1 LAADREAGNDL
12 MADISDVEQALATG
26 ITNLLYPLGATQ
38 ASILGVTCRVY
49 RGWPNSATLNSD
61 LNVGIVN
68 VTIASDNQSGK
79 TTTRYL
85 REWRYISVPSSL
97 TAVVTGQT
105 ISVGGVAVVGNV
117 IGALVDG
124 LAYAY
129 RVCSGDTPDLV
140 AANLCTVMQTDRIAT
155 VHGPQIDLPGAT
167 AIIVRIVCDNS
178 ASYEGRRQEK
188 DVRAICWCSTPLI
201 RDSLSATIDL
211 FVDQSPFLSLPDN
224 TFARVSYRNTTTSDQ
239 SQNALLY
246 RRDLVYCVEYPT
258 IIPVSL
264 PSMLFGA
271 AAINGQITFG

>member
-1 LAADREAGNDL
+1 
-12 MADISDVEQALATG
+12 MADISDVEQALAAS
-26 ITNLLYPLGATQ
+26 ITNLLYPLGPTQ
-38 ASILGVTCRVY
+38 ASILGVTCRIY

-61 LNVGIVN
+61 LNAGIVN
-68 VTIASDNQSGK
+68 VTIAADNQSGK

-85 REWRYISVPSSL
+85 REWRYISVPPSL
-97 TAVVTGQT
+97 TADATGQT
-105 ISVGGVAVVGNV
+105 ISVGGVALVGNV

-124 LAYAY
+124 KAYAY
-129 RVCSGDTPDLV
+129 RVCSDDTPDLV
-140 AANLCTVMQTDRIAT
+140 AANLCTAMQTDRIAT
-155 VHGPQIDLPGAT
+155 AHGPQIDLPGAA
-167 AIIVRIVCDNS
+167 AIMVRVVCDNS

-188 DVRAICWCSTPLI
+188 DFRAICWCPTPMI

-211 FVDQSPFLSLPDN
+211 CVDQSPFLPLLDN

-258 IIPVSL
+258 VISVSL